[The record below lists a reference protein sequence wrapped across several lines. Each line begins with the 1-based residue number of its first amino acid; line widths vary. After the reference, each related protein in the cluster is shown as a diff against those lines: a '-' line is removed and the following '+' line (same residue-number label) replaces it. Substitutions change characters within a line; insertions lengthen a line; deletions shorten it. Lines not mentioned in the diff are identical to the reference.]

1 MFIYQVLDHLQY
13 EIDGYYQTRLRYYH
27 DRKTN
32 HDTTELMS
40 YCCPELI
47 HIYLDSPD
55 PGVTK
60 SVFKN
65 HAGKL
70 KNFKVSRVN
79 CQVHTYLSMV
89 YFQHDLPLL
98 QYLKSEVF
106 DDTIV
111 LKNLLNYDKL

>member
-1 MFIYQVLDHLQY
+1 MLIFQVLDHLQY

-65 HAGKL
+65 HGNL
-70 KNFKVSRVN
+70 KTSNCLIDSRW
-79 CQVHTYLSMV
+79 
-89 YFQHDLPLL
+89 
-98 QYLKSEVF
+98 
-106 DDTIV
+106 V
-111 LKNLLNYDKL
+111 LKISDFGLKHFKDHEEPSRIIQQVSTLDNVLDT

>member
-60 SVFKN
+60 SAFKN

-70 KNFKVSRVN
+70 RNFKVSRVN
-79 CQVHTYLSMV
+79 CQVNYICTIYLWCIFNMTCLC
-89 YFQHDLPLL
+89 Y
-98 QYLKSEVF
+98 Y
-106 DDTIV
+106 I
-111 LKNLLNYDKL
+111 